1 MVKNDRLLDEEDELN
16 GSLLDLAPPNVC
28 DLALPLLDVKKRAP
42 DPPNSDR
49 ALADRAP
56 CEPAEKVRLKLPP
69 NARLPPLYML
79 IRSVGNVFFD
89 LAVPT
94 PELFLFFF
102 WVDKKQINKQLL
114 PHKRVG
120 RGQPR
125 QALRRGSWV
134 ASSEDPAGGCCCCC
148 C

>member
-1 MVKNDRLLDEEDELN
+1 LVKNDRLLDEEDELN

-89 LAVPT
+89 LAAPRRSS
-94 PELFLFFF
+94 FFF
-102 WVDKKQINKQLL
+102 FLGRQKTNK
-114 PHKRVG
+114 
-120 RGQPR
+120 
-125 QALRRGSWV
+125 
-134 ASSEDPAGGCCCCC
+134 
-148 C
+148 

>member
-1 MVKNDRLLDEEDELN
+1 LVKNDRLLDEEDELN
-16 GSLLDLAPPNVC
+16 GSLFDLAPPNVC

-79 IRSVGNVFFD
+79 IRSVGNVLLICPWPRRSCLTFFGRQK
-89 LAVPT
+89 P
-94 PELFLFFF
+94 
-102 WVDKKQINKQLL
+102 KKNPKNNK
-114 PHKRVG
+114 
-120 RGQPR
+120 
-125 QALRRGSWV
+125 
-134 ASSEDPAGGCCCCC
+134 
-148 C
+148 

>member
-79 IRSVGNVFFD
+79 IRPVWVM
-89 LAVPT
+89 
-94 PELFLFFF
+94 LFLIRVALRSCFLFPV
-102 WVDKKQINKQLL
+102 VDKNHKANK
-114 PHKRVG
+114 
-120 RGQPR
+120 
-125 QALRRGSWV
+125 
-134 ASSEDPAGGCCCCC
+134 
-148 C
+148 

>member
-1 MVKNDRLLDEEDELN
+1 MVKNDRLPDEEDELN
-16 GSLLDLAPPNVC
+16 GSLFDLAPPNVC

-79 IRSVGNVFFD
+79 IRSVGNV
-89 LAVPT
+89 LLIYPWPAGAA
-94 PELFLFFF
+94 FLSS
-102 WVDKKQINKQLL
+102 VDKNQKKNQKTTNKQIRQ
-114 PHKRVG
+114 PCKRAVYKVDRVWAAKAG
-120 RGQPR
+120 SAS
-125 QALRRGSWV
+125 QAR
-134 ASSEDPAGGCCCCC
+134 
-148 C
+148 